1 MPNPNYVKGANFERK
16 LIGEAYARGAKYAAR
31 IAGSHTPIDL
41 IVVFGSR
48 VYLIQAK
55 KRHLSENESLKQL
68 DIITKLVKPDYYYTS
83 GLILTGDNW
92 RQILDKE
99 MGIKRRKYGIE
110 KKDYRDEAKS

>member
-1 MPNPNYVKGANFERK
+1 MTNPNYVKGVRFERK
-16 LIGEAYARGAKYAAR
+16 LIAEAYARGAKYAAR

-68 DIITKLVKPDYYYTS
+68 DIITKLVKPDYYYAS
-83 GLILTGDNW
+83 PLVLSADNW
-92 RQILDKE
+92 KQTLDQE
-99 MGIKRRKYGIE
+99 MGMRRK
-110 KKDYRDEAKS
+110 